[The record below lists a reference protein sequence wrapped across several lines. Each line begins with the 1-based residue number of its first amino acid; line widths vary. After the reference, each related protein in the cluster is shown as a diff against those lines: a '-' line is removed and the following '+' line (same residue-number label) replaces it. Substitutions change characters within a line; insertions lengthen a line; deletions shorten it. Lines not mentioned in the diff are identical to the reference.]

1 VGVGK
6 LCGLFGMTRQAWYK
20 SRKEKERREM
30 EPMAVIWKIKE
41 IRKELPRCG
50 GKKLYFLIKDFLGS
64 HGIQLGRDRFFDL
77 LREHNLLIKRKKG
90 RKTTF
95 SFHRFRKYPNTAK
108 DIEVV
113 RPDQLWVSDI
123 TYIMMGAN
131 VCYLSLVTDAFSRKI
146 IGWSLRPDLTA
157 KGPLEALGMAVGQ
170 RSGGNHSD
178 RGIQY
183 CCHEYT
189 RFLKKNRINIS
200 MTQNGDPG
208 ENAMAER
215 INGTLKGEFL
225 HYWFH
230 GNHDAAVATVTRAI
244 RNYNEIRPHESLGY
258 RTPSEVHISSTF
270 TNQV

>member
-1 VGVGK
+1 
-6 LCGLFGMTRQAWYK
+6 MTRQAWYK
-20 SRKEKERREM
+20 ARQEKERREM
-30 EPMAVIWKIKE
+30 ESMVVIWKVKE

-50 GKKLYFLIKDFLGS
+50 GKKLYFLIKDFLGN

-95 SFHRFRKYPNTAK
+95 SFHRFRKYPNTAR

-157 KGPLEALGMAVGQ
+157 KGPLEALGMAIGQ
-170 RSGGNHSD
+170 RSGGRPLVHHSD

-183 CCHEYT
+183 CSDGYIRLLEG
-189 RFLKKNRINIS
+189 NGIGIS
-200 MTQNGDPG
+200 MTENSDPY
-208 ENAMAER
+208 ENALAER
-215 INGTLKGEFL
+215 IHRTLKEEFL
-225 HYWFH
+225 QYYDHFDY
-230 GNHDAAVATVTRAI
+230 DSAVPAVARAI
-244 RNYNEIRPHESLGY
+244 RMYNERRPHLSLDY
-258 RTPSEVHISSTF
+258 ATPSSV
-270 TNQV
+270 